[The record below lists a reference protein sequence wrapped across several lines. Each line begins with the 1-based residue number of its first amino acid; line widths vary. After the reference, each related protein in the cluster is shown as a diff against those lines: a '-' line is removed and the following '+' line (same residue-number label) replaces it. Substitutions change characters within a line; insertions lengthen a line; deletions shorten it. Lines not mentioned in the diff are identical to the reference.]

1 MRQKIFLGLCL
12 LVAAPA
18 PAQTGTE
25 TEPATCQ
32 TQATTVEMLDC
43 QRFRLDAAERV
54 LSRAVSDAAA
64 AFPDY
69 AFNLDVAQENW
80 LRYRDAHCH
89 FMVAWD
95 DGGSIAPVNAMSC
108 KIAETRRRT
117 AELSGESFQ

>member
-1 MRQKIFLGLCL
+1 MQQKMILALAVL
-12 LVAAPA
+12 AVAPVLA
-18 PAQTGTE
+18 E
-25 TEPATCQ
+25 TEPTTCQ

-43 QRFRLDAAERV
+43 QRFRLAEAERV
-54 LSRAVSDAAA
+54 LAMAVEDARA

-69 AFNLDVAQENW
+69 AHNLDPAQANW

-95 DGGSIAPVNAMSC
+95 HGGSIAPVNAMSC

-117 AELSGESFQ
+117 AELSADPGQ